1 MSSRAEKLRS
11 KRDRQRGRPIK
22 EGVARTDSGRVSRS
36 RKPAD
41 PADKVARD
49 ARMKIFGVTAK
60 HASTSEA
67 STFMGRLSLLGTQ
80 GGGISVDQYEAL
92 KRFADDR
99 ERYMMSVE
107 APDSLRSKGGGGMP
121 SMDDQQDAE
130 WKTRIKRV
138 YLAARDA
145 IQRHQN
151 ENPGA
156 NLWAAVQFIVIDNL
170 DFSHM
175 IGDLRLLGNALQ
187 RHYQGLDRMRKSA

>member
-1 MSSRAEKLRS
+1 MSSKAEKLRS
-11 KRDRQRGRPIK
+11 KRERQRGRPIK

-49 ARMKIFGVTAK
+49 ARMKIFGVTAQ

-99 ERYMMSVE
+99 ERYMLSIN
-107 APDSLRSKGGGGMP
+107 APDSLRSKGGGG
-121 SMDDQQDAE
+121 SSSDNEA
-130 WKTRIKRV
+130 WKETAKRV
-138 YLAARDA
+138 YLFARDA
-145 IQRHQN
+145 IQRAQN
-151 ENPGA
+151 EHPGA
-156 NLWAAVQFIVIDNL
+156 NLWAVVQYVVIDNL

-187 RHYQGLDRMRKSA
+187 RHYQGLDRVRKSA